1 MCYVIQ
7 LLPFYFNYKVLKN
20 YVLEAECSLVFYVPG
35 MAQVE

>member
-7 LLPFYFNYKVLKN
+7 LLPSYFNYKIVTN

-35 MAQVE
+35 PAQVE